1 MILTKKC
8 LHFQIQNKF
17 DCEKLNCWYTTL
29 SEKGNP
35 IIIHPLSAS
44 NNKLYHN
51 ITCTLYIQIDLLMS
65 SLTVLR
71 WVYNDKEIWY
81 FVAVSLLL
89 LSILLSLIF
98 GKPHTSQENF
108 PLLSATEVSR
118 AKSSILPKVKSFYF
132 LYVFTLKIEK
142 RGYALC
148 K

>member
-1 MILTKKC
+1 M
-8 LHFQIQNKF
+8 
-17 DCEKLNCWYTTL
+17 
-29 SEKGNP
+29 
-35 IIIHPLSAS
+35 
-44 NNKLYHN
+44 
-51 ITCTLYIQIDLLMS
+51 YIQIDLLMS

-148 K
+148 KQARHKKFKVRVSQSFVRQSQSRRSLPSSSGTQSLRLRLRPCRLNVVPFVDFNI